1 MQLEF
6 FGAAGEVTGSCHI
19 LTVGGHTLLLDCGLI
34 QGGDWQEPQALRDS
48 PWFRGYV
55 VFLLNPQ

>member
-19 LTVGGHTLLLDCGLI
+19 VRVGRATLLLDCGLI
-34 QGGDWQEPQALRDS
+34 QGGSAPTCATAAS
-48 PWFRGYV
+48 FPSMPRGSTRSC
-55 VFLLNPQ
+55 